1 MRTMTFGYLS
11 VPDAVLYWVS
21 SQMWRWLLRSREVPL
36 LGNEEVSGKQFIT
49 INSDKSDQG
58 KAQGA
63 VKDPSRGYPISPGGG
78 VTDELLEEAAFKL
91 NLKEDQS

>member
-1 MRTMTFGYLS
+1 MTFGYLS

-21 SQMWRWLLRSREVPL
+21 SQTWRWLLRSREVPF
-36 LGNEEVSGKQFIT
+36 LGNEQVSGKQFIT
-49 INSDKSDQG
+49 KNSDKSDQG